1 MKQPK
6 KDLVLIVWDD
16 AQFDQ
21 QGEWQGPAT
30 THSVGYRLKDVKRCV
45 RLAQSFS
52 ANQGYAE
59 VLTVPVGMVRSVTL
73 LGEVE
78 EDFDP
83 GLLPG
88 DSYQT
93 PLT

>member
-1 MKQPK
+1 MKTPN
-6 KDLVLIVWDD
+6 KDLVLLVWND

-21 QGEWQGPAT
+21 SGNWKGPAV
-30 THSVGYRLKDVKRCV
+30 THSVGWRLKDVKRCV

-59 VLTVPVGMVRSVTL
+59 ILTVPVGMVVSVAL

-78 EDFDP
+78 EEFDP
-83 GLLPG
+83 DIIDEGPG
-88 DSYQT
+88 RIGG
-93 PLT
+93 